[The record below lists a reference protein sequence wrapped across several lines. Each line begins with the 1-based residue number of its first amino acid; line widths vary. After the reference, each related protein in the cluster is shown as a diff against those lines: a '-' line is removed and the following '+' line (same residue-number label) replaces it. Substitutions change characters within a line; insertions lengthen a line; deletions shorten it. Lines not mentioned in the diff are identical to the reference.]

1 MDERLRQAPPGAA
14 SNANLRLAHDFRNL
28 LQLAT
33 SSARIA
39 RRELL
44 SKCDLRLASL
54 LDDAVQ
60 ALDRA
65 GVLAKRL
72 SGPETGRDDEE
83 DVLLEEAV
91 PELRGLLT
99 QAIGGKIEFQS
110 LVASDLP
117 AIRCDRLQ
125 LENVLLNLALNA
137 RHAMPHGGTLILEAL
152 PCPCQNHL
160 NCIVLSVT
168 DTGRGMSKD
177 VAARAF
183 EPFFSTRLLEGG
195 TGLGLFNART
205 FAEAL
210 GGSIELSTGENAG
223 TRVTLHLPG
232 TCREPFD

>member
-1 MDERLRQAPPGAA
+1 MDERPRQTPSRAA
-14 SNANLRLAHDFRNL
+14 NNASLSLAHDFRNL
-28 LQLAT
+28 LQLAM

-54 LDDAVQ
+54 LEDAVQ

-65 GVLAKRL
+65 AVLAKRL
-72 SGPETGRDDEE
+72 SGPEAGRDDQE
-83 DVLLEEAV
+83 DVLLEETV
-91 PELRGLLT
+91 RELRGLLS
-99 QAIGGKIEFQS
+99 QAIGGTIELQS
-110 LVASDLP
+110 LVASNLP

-137 RHAMPHGGTLILEAL
+137 RHAMPSGGTLTLEAL
-152 PCPCQNHL
+152 PCSCRDHL

-168 DTGRGMSKD
+168 DTGRGMSED

-183 EPFFSTRLLEGG
+183 EPFVSTRLLEGG

-210 GGSIELSTGENAG
+210 GGSIQLSTRENAG

-232 TCREPFD
+232 TCPEPFD